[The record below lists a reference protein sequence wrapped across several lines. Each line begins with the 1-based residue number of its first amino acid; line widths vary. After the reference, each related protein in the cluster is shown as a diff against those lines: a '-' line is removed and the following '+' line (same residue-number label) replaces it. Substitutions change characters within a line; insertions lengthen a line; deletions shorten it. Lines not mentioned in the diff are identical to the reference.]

1 MISPWMRHRW
11 KISGLSA
18 ALSFTL
24 ATTPIAL
31 AQSESFRATGESA
44 YANILSAFDL
54 DGDGQLNR
62 REFAQGEAGD
72 FDAVDLDGDGLLS
85 DAELSTWQLGP
96 QRRLEQEYNQQN

>member
-1 MISPWMRHRW
+1 MINRWMWGR
-11 KISGLSA
+11 ISGLSA
-18 ALSFTL
+18 ASLALAL
-24 ATTPIAL
+24 ATAPTAL
-31 AQSESFRATGESA
+31 AQSESFKATGESA

-62 REFAQGEAGD
+62 REFAQGDAGD

-96 QRRLEQEYNQQN
+96 HRRLEQEYNQQN